1 MSGVLNVRQMLMWG
15 REYLSYFK
23 CYYVYWLWRPPVV
36 SRYKTRIKYFSSSCS
51 FNFLRFSE
59 TLLGISS
66 PSGWILNN
74 KFRNILKWEWFSL
87 RLTTTLIWKIIQ
99 NFFHI
104 SSLPPTNGIIEILLP
119 IIKLDNWLKL
129 NKFQTKTRQISI
141 TFYFI
146 VSVLIVKLCWRYHQI
161 FLML

>member
-1 MSGVLNVRQMLMWG
+1 MWSGG
-15 REYLSYFK
+15 YLSYLNAK
-23 CYYVYWLWRPPVV
+23 LRVCDSWSLSIW
-36 SRYKTRIKYFSSSCS
+36 RYKTRNKYFSCSCS

-59 TLLGISS
+59 TLRGILS
-66 PSGWILNN
+66 PTGWILNN

-104 SSLPPTNGIIEILLP
+104 SSSPPTNGIIEILLP
-119 IIKLDNWLKL
+119 IIKLENWLKW

-146 VSVLIVKLCWRYHQI
+146 VSVLIVKLCWRYHPI
-161 FLML
+161 FLMLQFNSRLQW